1 MQKLKK
7 VKIGRIDTHN
17 IGNTANAYLETS
29 GRAYHTG
36 AVSAESVK
44 NVLMNAKRVREITP
58 YKSASF
64 ESGSIIPRKLVSVT
78 DSMTADEKDMYIQL
92 CKLAGE
98 VK

>member
-64 ESGSIIPRKLVSVT
+64 TTGSIQPRKLTKVEDLLSPDEFAMYT
-78 DSMTADEKDMYIQL
+78 QFCQLADE
-92 CKLAGE
+92 A
-98 VK
+98 